1 MNRLKNYLK
10 MGEWEQTS
18 YYSVICFQSKPGEVQ
33 EAVKHA
39 IDVGYRHFDCA
50 RFYENEAEIGEAIR
64 EKIKEGVVKREDVFV
79 TSKLWCTNMR
89 PDLVEPTLR
98 KTLADLGLD
107 YLDLY
112 LIHWPCAFKEGDN
125 LMPEDPNNEGKV
137 LFSDV
142 DYVDTWKAMENVYNK
157 GLVKTIGISNFN
169 KKQVTRLLENAKVVP
184 AVNQIECHPYLNQ
197 KKLTEFCK
205 SKGIHITPDRPWAK
219 PTDPVLTEEPII
231 KGIAGKHGKTPA
243 QVIFRYII
251 QLGVVPIPKSTNKSR
266 LAENI
271 NVFDFE
277 LTSDEMAKMDTLDY
291 NGRTHCLTL

>member
-112 LIHWPCAFKEGDN
+112 LIHWPCAFKE
-125 LMPEDPNNEGKV
+125 DPNNEGKV

-205 SKGIHITPDRPWAK
+205 SKGIHIVGFSPLATPDRPWAK

-243 QVIFRYII
+243 QVIFR
-251 QLGVVPIPKSTNKSR
+251 SR
-266 LAENI
+266 LIAHQLYAYELSITQNI
-271 NVFDFE
+271 SSQISE
-277 LTSDEMAKMDTLDY
+277 K
-291 NGRTHCLTL
+291 

>member
-1 MNRLKNYLK
+1 MVFVPKLKLNN
-10 MGEWEQTS
+10 GAE
-18 YYSVICFQSKPGEVQ
+18 IPCFGLGTWRSKPGEVQ

-112 LIHWPCAFKEGDN
+112 LIHWPCAFKE
-125 LMPEDPNNEGKV
+125 DPNNEGKV

-205 SKGIHITPDRPWAK
+205 SKGIHIVGFSPLATPDRPWAK

-243 QVIFRYII
+243 QVIFR
-251 QLGVVPIPKSTNKSR
+251 SR
-266 LAENI
+266 LIAHQLYAYELSITQNI
-271 NVFDFE
+271 SSQISE
-277 LTSDEMAKMDTLDY
+277 K
-291 NGRTHCLTL
+291 